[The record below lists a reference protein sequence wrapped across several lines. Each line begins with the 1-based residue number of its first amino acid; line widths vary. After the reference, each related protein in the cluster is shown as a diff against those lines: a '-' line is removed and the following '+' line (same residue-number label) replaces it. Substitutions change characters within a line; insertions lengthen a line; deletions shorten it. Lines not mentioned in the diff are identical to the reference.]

1 MKKTLISI
9 GVTVIYALVAY
20 WFMLP
25 AINLRSKEF
34 YFYLITICA
43 VYLILSL
50 IFKGQRVIN
59 DSISQKKVNLSGFRS
74 SHLVTKILLGVIAVC
89 VVVLAGGTLISA
101 EFFHASAYQKLM
113 PVDERDFT
121 EDISQISVKDVPVV
135 DRDSA
140 VRLGNRKLG
149 ELVEFVSQF
158 EVDESTYSYT
168 QINYNG
174 VPTRVAPL
182 MYGDLIKWFNNQSE
196 GIPGYISV
204 NMTTQDVT
212 LHRLDE
218 GIKYSPGELFLRKLE
233 RHLRFSYP
241 TLIFDDN
248 YVFEIDDEGNP
259 YWICPVVKYR
269 IGLFGG
275 KDIQGVVIVDAQDG
289 SSQYYDAADIPQW
302 VDQAF
307 SSDIAIAQIDY
318 WGEYKRGF
326 WNTIFGQKEM
336 SHTSEGYNYLAQ
348 DDDIWLYTG
357 LTSVDEKR
365 STVQHR
371 FCARQFKDERGKI
384 LSVSGATEYSAMA
397 SAEGQVQ
404 HLNYRATFPIL
415 LNVANQPTYFLS
427 LKDNAGLVKQ
437 FAFINVERY
446 QEVAI
451 GSTINEAY
459 SQYLEMSADDA
470 QISVDTE
477 DLRTLEAVVTS
488 ISTAVI
494 EGNTHY
500 YIQVENSDHIFTASI
515 QNDNILAVIKAGDTI
530 SIKYI
535 DSDSQFIELN
545 EIELVN
551 QA

>member
-357 LTSVDEKR
+357 LTSVGSDQSNIGFVLVNLRTKE
-365 STVQHR
+365 
-371 FCARQFKDERGKI
+371 ARYYP
-384 LSVSGATEYSAMA
+384 VSGATEYSAMA

-500 YIQVENSDHIFTASI
+500 YIQMENSDHIFTASI

>member
-357 LTSVDEKR
+357 LTSVGSDQSNIGFVLVNLRTKE
-365 STVQHR
+365 
-371 FCARQFKDERGKI
+371 ARYYP
-384 LSVSGATEYSAMA
+384 VSGATEYSAMA

>member
-357 LTSVDEKR
+357 LTSVGSDQSNIGFVLVNLRTKE
-365 STVQHR
+365 
-371 FCARQFKDERGKI
+371 ARYYP
-384 LSVSGATEYSAMA
+384 VSGATEYSAMA

-488 ISTAVI
+488 VSTAVI

-515 QNDNILAVIKAGDTI
+515 QTDNILAVIKAGDTI

>member
-9 GVTVIYALVAY
+9 GITVIYALVAY

-59 DSISQKKVNLSGFRS
+59 DSISQKRINLSGFKS
-74 SHLVTKILLGVIAVC
+74 SRLVTKLLLGAIAVC

-113 PVDERDFT
+113 PVEERDFT

-158 EVDESTYSYT
+158 EVDESSYSYT

-218 GIKYSPGELFLRKLE
+218 GIKYSPGEFFLRKLE

-357 LTSVDEKR
+357 LTSVGSDQSNIGFVLVNLRTKE
-365 STVQHR
+365 
-371 FCARQFKDERGKI
+371 ARYYP
-384 LSVSGATEYSAMA
+384 VSGATEYSAMA

-404 HLNYRATFPIL
+404 HLNYKATFPIL

-437 FAFINVERY
+437 FAFINVERN

-470 QISVDTE
+470 QISVDTD
-477 DLRTLEAVVTS
+477 DLKTLEAVVTS
-488 ISTAVI
+488 VSSAVI

-515 QNDNILAVIKAGDTI
+515 QTDNILAVIKAGDTI

-535 DSDSQFIELN
+535 DSDSRFIELN
-545 EIELVN
+545 AIELVN

>member
-357 LTSVDEKR
+357 LTSVGSDQSNIGFVLVNLRTKE
-365 STVQHR
+365 
-371 FCARQFKDERGKI
+371 ARYYP
-384 LSVSGATEYSAMA
+384 VSGATEYSAMA

-415 LNVANQPTYFLS
+415 LNVAHQPTYFLS

>member
-357 LTSVDEKR
+357 LTSVGSDQSNIGFVLVNLRTKE
-365 STVQHR
+365 
-371 FCARQFKDERGKI
+371 ARYYP
-384 LSVSGATEYSAMA
+384 VSGATEYSAMA

-477 DLRTLEAVVTS
+477 DLKTLEAVVTS

>member
-182 MYGDLIKWFNNQSE
+182 MYGDLIQWFNNQSE

-357 LTSVDEKR
+357 LTSVGSDQSNIGFVLVNLRTKE
-365 STVQHR
+365 
-371 FCARQFKDERGKI
+371 ARYYP
-384 LSVSGATEYSAMA
+384 VSGATEYSAMA

-515 QNDNILAVIKAGDTI
+515 QTDNILAVIKAGDTI

>member
-357 LTSVDEKR
+357 LTSVGSDQSNIGFVLVNLRTKE
-365 STVQHR
+365 
-371 FCARQFKDERGKI
+371 ARYYP
-384 LSVSGATEYSAMA
+384 VSGATEYSAMA

-515 QNDNILAVIKAGDTI
+515 QTDNILAVIKAGDTI

>member
-357 LTSVDEKR
+357 LTSVGSDQSNIGFVLVNLRTKE
-365 STVQHR
+365 
-371 FCARQFKDERGKI
+371 ARYYP
-384 LSVSGATEYSAMA
+384 VSGATEYSAMA

-477 DLRTLEAVVTS
+477 DLKTLEAVVTS

-515 QNDNILAVIKAGDTI
+515 QTDNILAVIKAGDTI

>member
-9 GVTVIYALVAY
+9 GITVIYALVAY

-59 DSISQKKVNLSGFRS
+59 DSISQKRINLSGFKS
-74 SHLVTKILLGVIAVC
+74 SRLVTKLLLGAIAVC

-113 PVDERDFT
+113 PVEERDFT

-158 EVDESTYSYT
+158 EVDESSYSYT

-218 GIKYSPGELFLRKLE
+218 GIKYSPGEFFLRKLE

-357 LTSVDEKR
+357 LTSVGSDQSNIGFVLVNLRTKE
-365 STVQHR
+365 
-371 FCARQFKDERGKI
+371 ARYYP
-384 LSVSGATEYSAMA
+384 VSGATEYSAMA

-404 HLNYRATFPIL
+404 HLNYKATFPIL

-470 QISVDTE
+470 QISVDTD
-477 DLRTLEAVVTS
+477 DLKTLEAVVTS
-488 ISTAVI
+488 VSSAVI

-515 QNDNILAVIKAGDTI
+515 QTDNILAVIKAGDTI

-535 DSDSQFIELN
+535 DSDSRFIELN
-545 EIELVN
+545 AIELVN

>member
-289 SSQYYDAADIPQW
+289 SSQYYDVADIPQW

-357 LTSVDEKR
+357 LTSVGSDQSNIGFVLVNLRTKE
-365 STVQHR
+365 
-371 FCARQFKDERGKI
+371 ARYYP
-384 LSVSGATEYSAMA
+384 VSGATEYSAMA

-477 DLRTLEAVVTS
+477 DLRTLEAVVTF

-535 DSDSQFIELN
+535 DNDSQFIELN

>member
-357 LTSVDEKR
+357 LTSVGSDQSNIGFVLVNLRTKE
-365 STVQHR
+365 
-371 FCARQFKDERGKI
+371 ARYYP
-384 LSVSGATEYSAMA
+384 VSGATEYSAMA

-477 DLRTLEAVVTS
+477 DLKTLEAVVTS

-535 DSDSQFIELN
+535 DSDSRFIELN